1 MNPKPTPQTLFFETA
16 DEWEA
21 WLAQNY
27 ELDEG
32 VFLKFA
38 KKDSGITSLNH
49 AGALDAALCYGWID
63 GQARPIN
70 ETFYAQKFTPR
81 RARSV
86 WSKRNVGKVEELTK
100 LGKMKAPGIAAV
112 EAAKADGR
120 WEQAYASPA
129 NAVVPPE
136 LQVALDTNPAAKEFF
151 ETLNKTNRYAVIW
164 RVATARKPETRVARI
179 TKLIAMLEKQE
190 KFH

>member
-1 MNPKPTPQTLFFETA
+1 MKPEPQTLFFETP
-16 DEWEA
+16 DDWES

-27 ELDEG
+27 KLEEG
-32 VFLKFA
+32 ILLKFA
-38 KKDSGITSLNH
+38 KKGSGITSLSY
-49 AGALDAALCYGWID
+49 AGALDVALCYGWID
-63 GQARPIN
+63 GQAKTIDD
-70 ETFYAQKFTPR
+70 TFYTQKFTPR
-81 RARSV
+81 RPRSI

-100 LGKMKAPGIAAV
+100 IGKMKAPGIAAA

-129 NAVVPPE
+129 NAEVPPE
-136 LQVALDTNPAAKEFF
+136 LQIALDANPSAKEFF

-164 RVATARKPETRVARI
+164 RVATARRPETRAARVASLI
-179 TKLIAMLEKQE
+179 TMLENHE

>member
-1 MNPKPTPQTLFFETA
+1 MKRDPQTLFFEST

-27 ELDEG
+27 ELEEG

-38 KKDSGITSLNH
+38 KKGSGITSLNY
-49 AGALDAALCYGWID
+49 AGALDIALCYGWID
-63 GQARPIN
+63 GQAKTID
-70 ETFYAQKFTPR
+70 ETFYTQKFTPR
-81 RARSV
+81 RPRSV
-86 WSKRNVGKVEELTK
+86 WSKRNVGKVEELIK
-100 LGKMKAPGIAAV
+100 LGKVKAPGFAAV

-129 NAVVPPE
+129 NATVPPE
-136 LQVALDTNPAAKEFF
+136 LQTALDENPTAKEFF
-151 ETLNKTNRYAVIW
+151 ETLNKTNRYAIIW
-164 RVATARKPETRVARI
+164 RVATARKPETRAARI
-179 TKLIAMLEKQE
+179 TKLIAMLKNQE